1 MYEKIK
7 VLGILTDRSY
17 TMVKNFFVNPFEK
30 KENNDPMAPSYI
42 KPDGTKVIEK
52 QEGLG
57 LNVYEKCPDG
67 ALIFRSYDKQNRL
80 VLDFARDRNFEIG
93 NQYDDAGNVIYKYE
107 SVYDENNKL
116 AIKKEYDIEYYDNN
130 TKMREATV
138 ILISHRVT
146 SLMGADEILVLNQ
159 GKIEERGTVKTF
171 FDEND
176 KPIKREIDRGS
187 GGIITEDLRNQ

>member
-17 TMVKNFFVNPFEK
+17 TMVKNFFLNPFEK
-30 KENNDPMAPSYI
+30 KENTDPMAPSYI

-130 TKMREATV
+130 TKKSEIITV
-138 ILISHRVT
+138 FPNEFTTYIHYDESGKRV
-146 SLMGADEILVLNQ
+146 E
-159 GKIEERGTVKTF
+159 KIEERGTVKTF

>member
-130 TKMREATV
+130 TKKSEIITV
-138 ILISHRVT
+138 FPNEFTTYIHYDESGKRV
-146 SLMGADEILVLNQ
+146 E
-159 GKIEERGTVKTF
+159 KIEERGTVKTF

>member
-1 MYEKIK
+1 
-7 VLGILTDRSY
+7 
-17 TMVKNFFVNPFEK
+17 
-30 KENNDPMAPSYI
+30 MAPSYI

-130 TKMREATV
+130 TKNPR
-138 ILISHRVT
+138 
-146 SLMGADEILVLNQ
+146 
-159 GKIEERGTVKTF
+159 
-171 FDEND
+171 
-176 KPIKREIDRGS
+176 
-187 GGIITEDLRNQ
+187 

>member
-1 MYEKIK
+1 M
-7 VLGILTDRSY
+7 TDI
-17 TMVKNFFVNPFEK
+17 TFIMVKNFFVNPFEK
-30 KENNDPMAPSYI
+30 KENKDPMAPSYI
-42 KPDGTKVIEK
+42 KPDGNKVIEK
-52 QEGLG
+52 QEPYGLT
-57 LNVYEKCPDG
+57 VYEKCPDG

-93 NQYDDAGNVIYKYE
+93 NRYDEVGNVIYKYE

-130 TKMREATV
+130 TKKTEIITAFPNEFTTY
-138 ILISHRVT
+138 ISY
-146 SLMGADEILVLNQ
+146 DEKGKRIE
-159 GKIEERGTVKTF
+159 KIEERGAVKTW

-187 GGIITEDLRNQ
+187 GGIITEDLRGK

>member
-30 KENNDPMAPSYI
+30 KENKDPMAPSYI

-130 TKMREATV
+130 TKKSEIITV
-138 ILISHRVT
+138 FPNEFTTYIHYDESGNRV
-146 SLMGADEILVLNQ
+146 E
-159 GKIEERGTVKTF
+159 KIEERGTVKTF

>member
-30 KENNDPMAPSYI
+30 KENKDPMAPSYI

-93 NQYDDAGNVIYKYE
+93 N
-107 SVYDENNKL
+107 
-116 AIKKEYDIEYYDNN
+116 
-130 TKMREATV
+130 
-138 ILISHRVT
+138 
-146 SLMGADEILVLNQ
+146 
-159 GKIEERGTVKTF
+159 
-171 FDEND
+171 
-176 KPIKREIDRGS
+176 
-187 GGIITEDLRNQ
+187 

>member
-130 TKMREATV
+130 TKKSEIITV
-138 ILISHRVT
+138 FPNEFTTYIHYDESGKRV
-146 SLMGADEILVLNQ
+146 E
-159 GKIEERGTVKTF
+159 KIEERGTVNTF

>member
-17 TMVKNFFVNPFEK
+17 TMVKNFFLNPFEK
-30 KENNDPMAPSYI
+30 KENKDPMAPSYI

-130 TKMREATV
+130 TKKSEIITV
-138 ILISHRVT
+138 FPNEFTTYIHYDESGKRV
-146 SLMGADEILVLNQ
+146 E
-159 GKIEERGTVKTF
+159 KIEERGTVKTF

-176 KPIKREIDRGS
+176 K
-187 GGIITEDLRNQ
+187 

>member
-130 TKMREATV
+130 TKKSEIITV
-138 ILISHRVT
+138 FPNEFTTYIHYDESGKRV
-146 SLMGADEILVLNQ
+146 E
-159 GKIEERGTVKTF
+159 KIEKRGTVKTF

>member
-30 KENNDPMAPSYI
+30 KENKDPMTPSYI

-130 TKMREATV
+130 TKKSEIITV
-138 ILISHRVT
+138 FPNEFTTYIHYDESGKRV
-146 SLMGADEILVLNQ
+146 E
-159 GKIEERGTVKTF
+159 KIEERGTVKTF